1 MKKTMFILAVAMV
14 MVACGSGSNEST
26 FDSTKVDLIS
36 DSASQIPDT
45 TYSAP
50 ADTVVVSSV
59 NL

>member
-1 MKKTMFILAVAMV
+1 MKKTMFVLAVAMT
-14 MVACGSGSNEST
+14 MVACGSGTSEST
-26 FDSTKVDLIS
+26 FDSTKVDPIS

-45 TYSAP
+45 IYVAP